1 MISIKRRDLKI
12 EWQHKVKNEPVKE
25 RDKREN
31 NANNTLAGDLGRVVS
46 WDNLLKIE
54 NGIWY

>member
-46 WDNLLKIE
+46 WDNLLNIE
-54 NGIWY
+54 NGI